1 MWSKFSTCC
10 PEPSR
15 HIRPSNKLLIS
26 ASMATFHS
34 TLIHSISQTSP
45 INCIFHYQSVGKTSS
60 AKSKLYKQILKYICN
75 ILQFL
80 FWSGDFPSLTLHQTK
95 LYMLDYRIMR
105 QIYIYLLNQ
114 IFSYK
119 KIKEKNPTVSLSKQY
134 YRSLVVCFI
143 VHHSGYTSIYSSYTS
158 IIVPIIHIQVTSCNR
173 MLHH

>member
-15 HIRPSNKLLIS
+15 HTRPSNKLLIS

-34 TLIHSISQTSP
+34 TLIPSISQTSP
-45 INCIFHYQSVGKTSS
+45 INCIFHYQSIGKTSS

-80 FWSGDFPSLTLHQTK
+80 FWSGDFSSLTLHQTK
-95 LYMLDYRIMR
+95 LYMLDY
-105 QIYIYLLNQ
+105 QNNETNLHLPLKPNFQ
-114 IFSYK
+114 LW
-119 KIKEKNPTVSLSKQY
+119 KIKEKDNSFSFKAILQITSSVLYSSY
-134 YRSLVVCFI
+134 
-143 VHHSGYTSIYSSYTS
+143 SGYTAIYSSYTS
-158 IIVPIIHIQVTSCNR
+158 IIAPIIHTQVTSCNR